1 MHSITEVKQGCT
13 LLVIGWVTAHSDN
26 AVSLQVVFM
35 SEIQAQTV
43 ESGAILGSIHK
54 GTNSEIFEM
63 TLRVALVREVA

>member
-13 LLVIGWVTAHSDN
+13 LLVIGWVTAHSNN

-43 ESGAILGSIHK
+43 ESGAVLGSIHK
-54 GTNSEIFEM
+54 GKTVK
-63 TLRVALVREVA
+63 LLK